1 MRDPSQYTAI
11 AGGRGPDGK
20 IQLKRVTIELDRPWF
35 MVDHNRSRHM
45 STKNIHEELVLQ
57 IETTNKNSAN
67 IILSTN
73 VNINKYCKCKLIV
86 VDTFGEVHLFQYNNE
101 LKHIKFSVELPITC
115 IGISQQ
121 NNKQRIIICHNFYI
135 SEFTLKGK
143 QLYKYHI
150 NIQGYVNSM
159 FIQSTDIYYTVGCMY
174 QKLTNFKE
182 IEFLLLPDIITCIYV
197 IKNDDV
203 ICSIPLVI
211 LACKDKLIR
220 VLKNGVLLCELELSS
235 PPVCLNRADKSYPAN
250 YLMYGTSEG
259 CFGLFQVTS
268 ESITQIWEVSSKFGA
283 DEILSLEHYNM
294 LNYADSQDNN
304 DGDNDNSEDQ
314 LIVAYSSGRIQL
326 YKYNQYK
333 YPLLMYETNV
343 NYHLTSVKAGRF
355 SNVNYPELLCV
366 TYTGLIFGLT
376 TQPIKKE
383 ACHTQIDPMQHR
395 FMLQMNK
402 LNEEIVNL
410 ENQLHLL
417 KSTQQQIDNEHNFL
431 IPLEL
436 DYKFY
441 LNKEILAYC
450 LNIETQISID
460 HILVQSDCFIDLL
473 DVEESTAVRSSS
485 VCRKED
491 GNVLLTTYRCQVN
504 TTQFKVQFR
513 TTEGQYGHLLVY
525 VVPKTNLS
533 TVIACKCIKLLIH
546 PLSLHC
552 SIHHADDEP
561 SKRPWNSLQLNGNF
575 SITEIHNWLSI
586 CLPETP
592 ERPIMITSTS
602 FRHND
607 NNDNH
612 NGEEYAQLFYESIY
626 LKSQLKC
633 IYTKGQANLQ
643 SDNLSTIS
651 ILKDVLTKEANK
663 KKIQLSI
670 KLDIHMDSVEY
681 MLRRMH
687 TKLTYLKDLEE
698 KVKLINPL
706 TELILNKIQCID
718 EMNKINFINEQ
729 INRNIN
735 PFPDSLPLEYAQIWR
750 DSIELK
756 QEFKHQSYQ
765 LNIYYE
771 CIINLFID
779 KYRFQGIDVSC
790 RKDDLL
796 ELLKNYNLDKLI
808 EYFQQEPY
816 I

>member
-1 MRDPSQYTAI
+1 MLI
-11 AGGRGPDGK
+11 K
-20 IQLKRVTIELDRPWF
+20 
-35 MVDHNRSRHM
+35 
-45 STKNIHEELVLQ
+45 

-67 IILSTN
+67 ILLLSSK
-73 VNINKYCKCKLIV
+73 VNSNQHCKCTLIV
-86 VDTFGEVHLFQYNNE
+86 ADTSGEIHLFQYINE

-115 IGISQQ
+115 IGIYQQ
-121 NNKQRIIICHNFYI
+121 NNMKQRIIICHNFYI
-135 SEFTLKGK
+135 SEFTFKGK
-143 QLYKYHI
+143 QLFKYHI
-150 NIQGYVNSM
+150 NIQGYVNSI
-159 FIQSTDIYYTVGCMY
+159 FIQSTDIYYTVGSIY
-174 QKLTNFKE
+174 QKLTNFKDV
-182 IEFLLLPDIITCIYV
+182 EFLLLPDIITSIYV
-197 IKNDDV
+197 IKNDV
-203 ICSIPLVI
+203 ICSTPLVI

-235 PPVCLNRADKSYPAN
+235 HPVCLSRADKSYPTN

-268 ESITQIWEVSSKFGA
+268 SSKFGT
-283 DEILSLEHYNM
+283 DEILSLEHYDM

-304 DGDNDNSEDQ
+304 DNDNDDSEDQ
-314 LIVAYSSGRIQL
+314 LIIAYSCGRIQL

-333 YPLLMYETNV
+333 YPLLIYETNV
-343 NYHLTSVKAGRF
+343 NYHLTSVKVGRF

-376 TQPIKKE
+376 TEPIRKK
-383 ACHTQIDPMQHR
+383 ASDAQTDPMQHR
-395 FMLQMNK
+395 FMLKMNK

-410 ENQLHLL
+410 ENQLQLL
-417 KSTQQQIDNEHNFL
+417 KSTQQQNENEYNFL

-450 LNIETQISID
+450 LNVETQISID
-460 HILVQSDCFIDLL
+460 HILVQSDCSINLL

-485 VCRKED
+485 VCTKDD

-504 TTQFKVQFR
+504 TTQFEIQFR

-552 SIHHADDEP
+552 SIHHVDDEP
-561 SKRPWNSLQLNGNF
+561 LNRPWNSLQLNGNF
-575 SITEIHNWLSI
+575 SITEMHNWLSI
-586 CLPETP
+586 CLPDTP
-592 ERPIMITSTS
+592 ERPIMIASNS
-602 FRHND
+602 FQDND
-607 NNDNH
+607 NNESHDD
-612 NGEEYAQLFYESIY
+612 EEYAQLFYESIY

-651 ILKDVLTKEANK
+651 ILKDVLTKEATR

-681 MLRRMH
+681 MLRNIH
-687 TKLTYLKDLEE
+687 TKLIYLKDLEE

-706 TELILNKIQCID
+706 TELILNKIQCIN
-718 EMNKINFINEQ
+718 EMNKTNSINEQ
-729 INRNIN
+729 I
-735 PFPDSLPLEYAQIWR
+735 
-750 DSIELK
+750 
-756 QEFKHQSYQ
+756 H
-765 LNIYYE
+765 
-771 CIINLFID
+771 
-779 KYRFQGIDVSC
+779 
-790 RKDDLL
+790 
-796 ELLKNYNLDKLI
+796 
-808 EYFQQEPY
+808 
-816 I
+816 